1 MNDIRNRLIQL
12 IKEGKSVLSTRYRP
26 INLLHPMQ
34 QCPHIVNEQNFLKWR
49 FRSLTCLDE
58 ILIHDDIRFK
68 KFDEEVSKNNPSD
81 TMKGISI
88 LESIIDDM
96 DSGVFKLKNKNKPH
110 TSKIEILELIFNNF
124 HTIAKQLTHRR
135 EDRPTLHIDD
145 EYDVQD
151 LLKALLVIPFDD
163 IRPEEWTPSYGGK
176 SSRMDFL
183 IKDEN
188 IVIETK
194 NTRKNLTDNK
204 LIEELIIDTS
214 HYSKH
219 PDCDI
224 LYCFVY
230 DVDEFIKN
238 PKAIEN
244 DLSGQKDG
252 LEVKVMIRPQR

>member
-1 MNDIRNRLIQL
+1 MNEIKNRLTQL
-12 IKEGKSVLSTRYRP
+12 IKEGKLVLSTKYRP
-26 INLLHPMQ
+26 INQLHPMQ
-34 QCPHIVNEQNFLKWR
+34 QCHYIVNEYKFSKWR
-49 FRSLTCLDE
+49 IKSLACLDE
-58 ILIHDDIRFK
+58 ILMKDDIRLK
-68 KFDEEVSKNNPSD
+68 KFNEEVSDNNPSD
-81 TMKGISI
+81 TVNGIGI
-88 LESIIDDM
+88 LESIIDDL
-96 DSGVFKLKNKNKPH
+96 DSGVFKLKNRNKH
-110 TSKIEILELIFNNF
+110 QITKLEILELIFNNF
-124 HTIAKQLTHRR
+124 HTIAKQLTYRR

-151 LLKALLVIPFDD
+151 LLNALLLIPFDD

-194 NTRKNLTDNK
+194 NTRENLRDKK
-204 LIEELIIDTS
+204 LIDELIIDTS

>member
-1 MNDIRNRLIQL
+1 MNEIKNRLIKL
-12 IKEGKSVLSTRYRP
+12 IKEGKSVLSTKYRP
-26 INLLHPMQ
+26 INQLHPMQ
-34 QCPHIVNEQNFLKWR
+34 PCPPIVNEHKFSKWR
-49 FRSLTCLDE
+49 IKSLACLDE
-58 ILIHDDIRFK
+58 ILVNDDIRLK
-68 KFDEEVSKNNPSD
+68 KFNEEISNNNPTD
-81 TMKGISI
+81 TLNGISI
-88 LESIIDDM
+88 LESIIDDI
-96 DSGVFKLKNKNKPH
+96 DSGVLKLKNMNNH
-110 TSKIEILELIFNNF
+110 QTSKIEILELIFNNF
-124 HTIAKQLTHRR
+124 HRIAKQLTYRR
-135 EDRPTLHIDD
+135 EDRSTLHIDD
-145 EYDVQD
+145 EFDVQD
-151 LLKALLVIPFDD
+151 LLNALLLIPFDD
-163 IRPEEWTPSYGGK
+163 IRSEEWTPSYGGK

-194 NTRKNLTDNK
+194 NTRENLRDKK

-230 DVDEFIKN
+230 DVNEFIKN
-238 PKAIEN
+238 SKAIEN

>member
-1 MNDIRNRLIQL
+1 
-12 IKEGKSVLSTRYRP
+12 
-26 INLLHPMQ
+26 MQ
-34 QCPHIVNEQNFLKWR
+34 QCPYRVNEQKFSKWR
-49 FRSLTCLDE
+49 IRSLTCLDE
-58 ILIHDDIRFK
+58 ILVNEDIRFK
-68 KFDEEVSKNNPSD
+68 KFDEEVSNNNPSD
-81 TMKGISI
+81 TVNGIGI
-88 LESIIDDM
+88 LESIIDDI
-96 DSGVFKLKNKNKPH
+96 DSGVFKLKTTNKH
-110 TSKIEILELIFNNF
+110 QTSKIEILELIFNNF
-124 HTIAKQLTHRR
+124 HRIAKQLTYRH
-135 EDRPTLHIDD
+135 EDRSTLNIND

-151 LLKALLVIPFDD
+151 LLNALLFIPFDD

-188 IVIETK
+188 IVVETK
-194 NTRKNLTDNK
+194 NTRENLRDKK
-204 LIEELIIDTS
+204 LIDELIIDTS

-219 PDCDI
+219 PDCKI

-230 DVDEFIKN
+230 DVNEFIKN

>member
-1 MNDIRNRLIQL
+1 MNEIKNRLTQL
-12 IKEGKSVLSTRYRP
+12 IKEGKFVLSTKYRP
-26 INLLHPMQ
+26 INQLHPMQ
-34 QCPHIVNEQNFLKWR
+34 QCPYIVNEYKFSKWR
-49 FRSLTCLDE
+49 IKSLACLDE
-58 ILIHDDIRFK
+58 ILMKEDIRLK
-68 KFDEEVSKNNPSD
+68 KFNEEVLDNNPSD
-81 TMKGISI
+81 TVNGIGI
-88 LESIIDDM
+88 IESIIDDI
-96 DSGVFKLKNKNKPH
+96 DSGVFKLKNRNKH
-110 TSKIEILELIFNNF
+110 QTTKIEILELIFNNF
-124 HTIAKQLTHRR
+124 HTIAKQLTYRR

-151 LLKALLVIPFDD
+151 LLNALLLIPFDD
-163 IRPEEWTPSYGGK
+163 IRPEEWTPSQGGK

-183 IKDEN
+183 IKDEK

-194 NTRKNLTDNK
+194 NTRENLRDKK
-204 LIEELIIDTS
+204 LVDELIIDTS

-230 DVDEFIKN
+230 DVEEFIKN

>member
-1 MNDIRNRLIQL
+1 MNEIKNRLTQL
-12 IKEGKSVLSTRYRP
+12 IKEGKLVLSTKYRP
-26 INLLHPMQ
+26 INQLHPMQ
-34 QCPHIVNEQNFLKWR
+34 QCPYIVNEYKFSKWR
-49 FRSLTCLDE
+49 IKSLACLDE
-58 ILIHDDIRFK
+58 ILMKEDIRLK
-68 KFDEEVSKNNPSD
+68 KFNEEVSDNNPSD
-81 TMKGISI
+81 TVNGIGI
-88 LESIIDDM
+88 IESIIEDIDN
-96 DSGVFKLKNKNKPH
+96 GVFKLKIINKPQ

-124 HTIAKQLTHRR
+124 HTIAKQLTYRR
-135 EDRPTLHIDD
+135 EDRSTLHIND

-151 LLKALLVIPFDD
+151 LLNALLLIPFDD

-194 NTRKNLTDNK
+194 NTRENLRDKRLTD
-204 LIEELIIDTS
+204 ELIIDTS

-230 DVDEFIKN
+230 DANEFIKN